1 MKDFQS
7 WKLPY
12 KHLVQGS
19 ATLSGAKPKRT
30 LTQNKSR
37 KKKSCRGERDRTG
50 QRRAEPPSR
59 ARSPLSILRV
69 VGKPLTNFDVSFY
82 RGRNRPRDET
92 DQLTVTAQNPPVMSL
107 HNSPLPGLPLEG
119 GKERVHVLRNQQDEP
134 RRWKIC
140 GEEGGGAGPQ
150 PGLFPVRPPGSA
162 PGPPLAAVLD
172 GGRGSH
178 SAPVALET
186 VGAAAAAAEWVDLAR
201 EPDRSATCQPTAVYP
216 HLKAVKGRSRHW
228 LASSLGP

>member
-1 MKDFQS
+1 MRIELTTQ
-7 WKLPY
+7 LPHRPGGLTLRTFY
-12 KHLVQGS
+12 VVSPWAAVTKCHRRSGHGHTAGKQLQKNSGRSYSKFLV
-19 ATLSGAKPKRT
+19 
-30 LTQNKSR
+30 
-37 KKKSCRGERDRTG
+37 
-50 QRRAEPPSR
+50 
-59 ARSPLSILRV
+59 
-69 VGKPLTNFDVSFY
+69 
-82 RGRNRPRDET
+82 
-92 DQLTVTAQNPPVMSL
+92 QLTVTAQNPPVMSL

-201 EPDRSATCQPTAVYP
+201 EPDRSATCEPTAVYP